1 MWDTVNNSQLHTVL
15 LQHDLSNCDAT
26 PLKETLLL
34 LWTQDAHWLKETR
47 DHDSQSSCSDH
58 GNNNGD

>member
-15 LQHDLSNCDAT
+15 LQHNLSNHDAT

-34 LWTQDAHWLKETR
+34 LWTQDVHQPKETR
-47 DHDSQSSCSDH
+47 DYDL
-58 GNNNGD
+58 